1 MRAAGATLATAPR
14 AGLRNEDVL
23 RDVEQFL
30 YREARLLGM
39 ERMVPGMCSFASA
52 SLARS
57 FSVRTVARST
67 ARPCGATS
75 STFRRT
81 TTQPLSLLSIARLN
95 IARSRVR
102 PSICS
107 LLRIDQTSLGRV
119 AASTLSFALDPG
131 FAARSLGDQIFRM
144 SHGRAPLLQR
154 MTSLY
159 HRLSGPEGA
168 AAPLRLC
175 LVLQV

>member
-1 MRAAGATLATAPR
+1 MRAAGATLATAQQ

-75 STFRRT
+75 STFRWT

-102 PSICS
+102 PYGRLDGFQCKASPS
-107 LLRIDQTSLGRV
+107 PTSVFL
-119 AASTLSFALDPG
+119 
-131 FAARSLGDQIFRM
+131 I
-144 SHGRAPLLQR
+144 
-154 MTSLY
+154 
-159 HRLSGPEGA
+159 
-168 AAPLRLC
+168 
-175 LVLQV
+175 